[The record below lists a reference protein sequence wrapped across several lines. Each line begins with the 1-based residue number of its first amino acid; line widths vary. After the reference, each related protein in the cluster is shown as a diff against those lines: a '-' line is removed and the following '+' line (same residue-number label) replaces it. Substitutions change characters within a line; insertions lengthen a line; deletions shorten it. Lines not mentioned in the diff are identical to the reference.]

1 MMDALVAFKAS
12 IPPTSSDTATGAG
25 GGAGAAAGAAAG
37 DGSNVTPPSVGVAE
51 VMMFGVIGTIL
62 TGSVLVYVTAGAVLL
77 LNHIFLIIL
86 LVLGPMFV
94 AMAAFKMTREYAKK
108 WMVKTLTIALTLA
121 LVTGMLGFVLK
132 MQGTF
137 SGSLCQVVG
146 ELQNQMKKHS
156 NLKPESPLPEPLKS
170 ELEKVQSGIKTR
182 LLFLHALAVDYDSPL
197 SFGSPN
203 QKLVEKIQSGCSKG
217 MSSTTDSDTNLLFVA
232 MQFLVICMLFNRLLT
247 EAANIASAL
256 VGASGVNS
264 GSQEVSGGLGG
275 MAQRGGLKGK
285 GTNVGSGGINSNR

>member
-1 MMDALVAFKAS
+1 
-12 IPPTSSDTATGAG
+12 
-25 GGAGAAAGAAAG
+25 
-37 DGSNVTPPSVGVAE
+37 
-51 VMMFGVIGTIL
+51 
-62 TGSVLVYVTAGAVLL
+62 
-77 LNHIFLIIL
+77 
-86 LVLGPMFV
+86 
-94 AMAAFKMTREYAKK
+94 MAAFKMTREYAKK

-146 ELQNQMKKHS
+146 ELKNQMKKHS
-156 NLKPESPLPEPLKS
+156 NLEPGVPLPEPLKS
-170 ELEKVQSGIKTR
+170 ELEEVESGIKTR